1 MLITAKVKTNNGC
14 YLFFNVCWYLIS
26 EHGQDSW
33 LQLNINQAAN
43 DALNLAYCSSFF
55 HMELSS
61 LIICIQFIHLK
72 SAEDYRNQC

>member
-1 MLITAKVKTNNGC
+1 MLITAKGKTNNGC

-43 DALNLAYCSSFF
+43 DALNLAY
-55 HMELSS
+55 
-61 LIICIQFIHLK
+61 
-72 SAEDYRNQC
+72 